1 MEKYLFRGAI
11 TELIAPANED
21 CEVDFGALDQEI
33 DRQLEGGIRGLFVNG
48 LATECLVTTREEQLA
63 MAAET
68 VKRVR
73 GRIPVMGNIAATRPC
88 DARALLEGY
97 EACGVDAVSVTQPA
111 IYGYTADALYRFYAD
126 LAGHSRL
133 PVYIYNAPQTGNTL
147 SPALVARLVG
157 DYENIRGYK
166 DSVQDIIHLQS
177 VMAGIP
183 QGRHFEC
190 LAGSDATIYPTL
202 ALGGCG
208 VISLI
213 SALFPK
219 PVAEVCELYFAGR
232 TEESREAARR
242 VLEIRTALKGAPFLA
257 GYKYV
262 AGLIGMP
269 LGRVRPPLS
278 EASGEQKRKIKESL
292 EKLGLL

>member
-1 MEKYLFRGAI
+1 MEKYLFGGAV
-11 TELIAPANED
+11 TELIAPANENYQ
-21 CEVDFGALDQEI
+21 VDFGALDQEI

-73 GRIPVMGNIAATRPC
+73 GRVPVMGNIAATRPC
-88 DARALLEGY
+88 DAITLLEGY
-97 EACGVDAVSVTQPA
+97 EACGVDAVSVTQPV

-126 LAGHSRL
+126 IAEHTTL

-147 SPALVARLVG
+147 TPSLVARLVEE
-157 DYENIRGYK
+157 YEGIRGYK

-177 VMAGIP
+177 VMARIP
-183 QGRHFEC
+183 KGRHFEC
-190 LAGSDATIYPTL
+190 LAGSDATIFPTL

-219 PVAEVCELYFAGR
+219 PVADVCTLYFEGK
-232 TEESREAARR
+232 TEASREAACR

-262 AGLIGMP
+262 AELVGMP

-278 EASGEQKRKIKESL
+278 EASDGQKEKIKESL
-292 EKLGLL
+292 QKLGLL